1 MNTPATTVTKSADYQ
16 EKLRL
21 LIIDRVV
28 IGLFLLI
35 IGFFVNKQLDSIR
48 SSTAAHVD
56 RVKEHRALIAKQLDE
71 LYLPLM
77 MHIQFDSALWDHRDS
92 YTSKENSADYAGA
105 VREKV
110 VLPNHEDTLALI
122 MKNSGL
128 IQNIYEGRDDSTVTR
143 FRKDVLDYERHVA
156 VYKALVAIGS
166 HDDPVSKNAP
176 YTNDLKAATEA
187 RIKSLESQYSA
198 VEKDTP

>member
-1 MNTPATTVTKSADYQ
+1 MNTKAAAVPMSADYR

-28 IGLFLLI
+28 IGLFLVI

-48 SSTAAHVD
+48 SSTAAHID
-56 RVKEHRALIAKQLDE
+56 RVKEHRAVIARQLDE

-77 MHIQFDSALWDHRDS
+77 MHIQFDSAIWDHRDS
-92 YTSKENSADYAGA
+92 YRSPENTADYAGA

-110 VLPNHEDTLALI
+110 VLPNHEEALALI

-128 IQNIYEGRDDSTVTR
+128 IQNIYESRDDPTVTR
-143 FRKDVLDYERHVA
+143 FRKDVLAYERHVA
-156 VYKALVAIGS
+156 IYKALVAIGS
-166 HDDPVSKNAP
+166 QADPVSKNAP
-176 YTNDLKAATEA
+176 YANDLQAATEA
-187 RIKSLESQYSA
+187 RIRSLESQYST